1 MNLKRRD
8 RYSTNKDA
16 SRDRDTNNGS
26 LKRIRERERD
36 QKQRERR
43 EEQWVDI
50 REIRVA
56 WVWEQVTDV
65 I

>member
-1 MNLKRRD
+1 MKLKRRA

-16 SRDRDTNNGS
+16 SRDRDTNNGG
-26 LKRIRERERD
+26 LKRIRERERP
-36 QKQRERR
+36 KTKRETGRVVGR
-43 EEQWVDI
+43 YK
-50 REIRVA
+50 EIRVA